1 MAVVK
6 SIFSPTI
13 VEEIRHGCKNLQR
26 SLINNS
32 KFIWNIP
39 VSYLVH
45 LFKWRVDLGVW
56 EVAYFV
62 PFGVIENRVTKLTTS
77 ILMEILIILF
87 VLVDQFYLYIIVIR
101 KGKMS
106 GNTGRTVDI
115 FAYIK
120 TEQKIATFARRC
132 PVKITLRLFQPL
144 YVVITMVPR
153 LMRKFRRSLKTRQS
167 IANAVCV
174 L

>member
-1 MAVVK
+1 M
-6 SIFSPTI
+6 
-13 VEEIRHGCKNLQR
+13 
-26 SLINNS
+26 SLCL
-32 KFIWNIP
+32 K
-39 VSYLVH
+39 YLVH
-45 LFKWRVDLGVW
+45 LFKWRINLGVW

-132 PVKITLRLFQPL
+132 PVKMTLKLFGPL
-144 YVVITMVPR
+144 SVVMTMVPR
-153 LMRKFRRSLKTRQS
+153 LMRKFRRSLKTKQS
-167 IANAVCV
+167 IANALCV